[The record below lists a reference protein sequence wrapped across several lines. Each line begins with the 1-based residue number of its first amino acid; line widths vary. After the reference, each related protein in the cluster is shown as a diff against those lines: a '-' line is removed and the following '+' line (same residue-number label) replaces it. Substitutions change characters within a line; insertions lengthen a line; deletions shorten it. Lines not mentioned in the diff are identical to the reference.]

1 MMNYLIFMLVIA
13 MCFSLNKGIV
23 CNIDN
28 YHLPQCRKGCLMNT
42 LEFQNKL
49 NPGSIFKVNCSSN
62 KKEVEDLHEIK
73 FNDKYQ
79 IFLKERGVGN
89 IIVWRCLLRHG
100 NKVENSQILWR
111 AYRGAMRHRCGEK
124 RSWISRLDG
133 IYLEKN
139 NKAKGF
145 QHPWVVSKQ

>member
-1 MMNYLIFMLVIA
+1 
-13 MCFSLNKGIV
+13 
-23 CNIDN
+23 
-28 YHLPQCRKGCLMNT
+28 MNT

-79 IFLKERGVGN
+79 FFLKERGVGN
-89 IIVWRCLLRHG
+89 RIVWRCLLRHG
-100 NKVENSQILWR
+100 IKVENSQILWR

-124 RSWISRLDG
+124 RSWIARLDG
-133 IYLEKN
+133 IYLEKIIKQRDSN
-139 NKAKGF
+139 ILGSLVSNEFCLLKAIYI
-145 QHPWVVSKQ
+145 

>member
-1 MMNYLIFMLVIA
+1 MNYLISILLMSMHFG
-13 MCFSLNKGIV
+13 LNEGIV

-28 YHLPQCRKGCLMNT
+28 RHLPQCRKGCLLNT

-49 NPGSIFKVNCSSN
+49 IPGSTLKVNCSSN

-79 IFLKERGVGN
+79 IFLKERGLGN
-89 IIVWRCLLRHG
+89 RIVWRCLLQHG
-100 NKVENSQILWR
+100 HKLKYSQILWR

-124 RSWISRLDG
+124 RAWIARADG

-139 NKAKGF
+139 DETKGF
-145 QHPWVVSKQ
+145 QHPWFITKQ